1 MICARTYFGQPMG
14 NSTILSCVACATLA
28 VAVSAAP
35 SSQAVTTTTATPV
48 LWRDPGPLGTKDL
61 FWGAGHADRTP
72 RPPFVFVKEDRSGTK
87 PKVQVTDLNGVFW
100 TAKFPSQSR
109 TGSEVHAE
117 IAASRLVWA
126 FGYFV
131 EEHYFVGNETI
142 TGVTGMRRRT
152 SYALGP
158 DGRFS
163 AARFERRQPDVSSE
177 GRWDLD
183 DNPFAG
189 SPELSGL
196 KMLAMLVNNWDLRLG
211 NTAIRR
217 IGGPSGLEARYLLSD
232 LGTAFG
238 RMPGGSIRP
247 TRWNVKD
254 YQTSSFIRGLV
265 GDRLVFCHGLDGA
278 PPLSVPLEHARWL
291 SSLASQLTHA
301 QIRRAF
307 QASGADSGEI
317 DGFATALIT
326 RIERLQEAI
335 NGRTGETPEECA

>member
-1 MICARTYFGQPMG
+1 MG
-14 NSTILSCVACATLA
+14 GSTIFRCVASVALA
-28 VAVSAAP
+28 AAVSAAP
-35 SSQAVTTTTATPV
+35 SSEAVRPATPATPV
-48 LWRDPGPLGTKDL
+48 LWRDPGPLATKDL
-61 FWGAGHADRTP
+61 YWGPGDAARAP
-72 RPPFVFVKEDRSGTK
+72 RPPFVFVQEDRTGTK
-87 PKVQVTDLNGVFW
+87 PKVRITDATGVFW
-100 TAKFPSQSR
+100 TAKFPSQSK

-126 FGYFV
+126 LGYFV
-131 EEHYFVGNETI
+131 EEHYFVANETI
-142 TGVTGMRRRT
+142 IGVTGLRQRT

-163 AARFERRQPDVSSE
+163 AARFERRQRDVSNE

-189 SPELSGL
+189 SRELSGL
-196 KMLAMLVNNWDLRLG
+196 KILAMLVNNWDARLG

-217 IGGPSGLEARYLLSD
+217 VVGPSGLEDRYLLSD

-238 RMPGGSIRP
+238 RMPGGSIAP
-247 TRWNVKD
+247 TRWNVED

-307 QASGADSGEI
+307 QASGAGSAEI
-317 DGFATALIT
+317 DGFATALIA
-326 RIERLQEAI
+326 RIELLQDAI
-335 NGRTGETPEECA
+335 DGHGGETPACA

>member
-1 MICARTYFGQPMG
+1 
-14 NSTILSCVACATLA
+14 
-28 VAVSAAP
+28 
-35 SSQAVTTTTATPV
+35 
-48 LWRDPGPLGTKDL
+48 
-61 FWGAGHADRTP
+61 
-72 RPPFVFVKEDRSGTK
+72 VFVQEDHSGTK
-87 PKVQVTDLNGVFW
+87 PKVRVTDADGVFW
-100 TAKFPSQSR
+100 IAKFPSQSR

-126 FGYFV
+126 LGYFV
-131 EEHYFVGNETI
+131 EEHYFVANETI
-142 TGVTGMRRRT
+142 TGVTGVRQRT

-163 AARFERRQPDVSSE
+163 AARFERRQPDVSNQ

-189 SPELSGL
+189 SRELSGL
-196 KMLAMLVNNWDLRLG
+196 KILAMLLNNWDARLD

-217 IGGPSGLEARYLLSD
+217 MAGPTGLEDRYLLSD

-238 RMPGGSIRP
+238 QMPGASIRP

-265 GDRLVFCHGLDGA
+265 GDRLVFCHGLNGA

-307 QASGADSGEI
+307 QASGADSAEI
-317 DGFATALIT
+317 DGFTTVLVE
-326 RIERLQEAI
+326 RIERLQHAI
-335 NGRTGETPEECA
+335 DGHAGETPECA